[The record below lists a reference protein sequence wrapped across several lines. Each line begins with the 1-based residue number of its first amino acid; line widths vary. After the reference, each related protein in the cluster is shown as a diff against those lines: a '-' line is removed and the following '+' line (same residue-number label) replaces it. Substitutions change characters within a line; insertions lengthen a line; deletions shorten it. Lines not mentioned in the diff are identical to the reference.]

1 MRLDDC
7 RVVVVIVE
15 ATAVEATGEG
25 GDQCVANALLGKL
38 VWRVAARGSIGLFLG
53 TGVR

>member
-25 GDQCVANALLGKL
+25 GDQCVANAQLGKL
-38 VWRVAARGSIGLFLG
+38 VWGAWVHWIIS
-53 TGVR
+53 

>member
-25 GDQCVANALLGKL
+25 GDEYVANAHSANFS
-38 VWRVAARGSIGLFLG
+38 WRVCGGFCVFLG
-53 TGVR
+53 